1 MTESLIFSLKLISF
15 CWFSFIIFRLLF
27 LKACSFIKRGV
38 KKLYLGRR
46 GGGGGTGRRRGRGEG
61 GKERKKSYK
70 ELLGQPVLNS
80 NTLYIYMYVF
90 PLLEG
95 CF

>member
-46 GGGGGTGRRRGRGEG
+46 GGGDELGGIEG
-61 GKERKKSYK
+61 GETIIR
-70 ELLGQPVLNS
+70 
-80 NTLYIYMYVF
+80 IY
-90 PLLEG
+90 
-95 CF
+95 